1 VSASPDNTLH
11 FTEVKTRRTR
21 KFGNPE
27 NDVSKKKIETCN
39 ASKEYQFPIQKWKL
53 IRFNMLAITV
63 LKNKP
68 AEFLFIE
75 EVYLQ

>member
-39 ASKEYQFPIQKWKL
+39 ASKEYQFPIQK
-53 IRFNMLAITV
+53 
-63 LKNKP
+63 
-68 AEFLFIE
+68 
-75 EVYLQ
+75 